1 MQFDNS
7 SPIWLQLVDECSRRI
22 VTGQW
27 PAGSKLPGV
36 RDLGV
41 ELGVNPNTIQRA
53 MGELDRMGVTVP
65 DRTKGRFVTD
75 DTTVIDEL
83 RERVATGHADEFV
96 RRAQGLGMQ
105 QTRALE
111 LLKQRWRQLEGEQS

>member
-75 DTTVIDEL
+75 DVTVIDEL
-83 RERVATGHADEFV
+83 RERVATSHADEFV

-105 QTRALE
+105 QARALE

>member
-41 ELGVNPNTIQRA
+41 ELGVNPNTVQRA

-65 DRTKGRFVTD
+65 DRTKGRYVTD
-75 DTTVIDEL
+75 NTAVIDEL
-83 RERVATGHADEFV
+83 RKQVAASHADEFV
-96 RRAQGLGMQ
+96 RRALGLGMQ
-105 QTRALE
+105 LDRALE
-111 LLKQRWRQLEGEQS
+111 LIKQRWRALEGEQS